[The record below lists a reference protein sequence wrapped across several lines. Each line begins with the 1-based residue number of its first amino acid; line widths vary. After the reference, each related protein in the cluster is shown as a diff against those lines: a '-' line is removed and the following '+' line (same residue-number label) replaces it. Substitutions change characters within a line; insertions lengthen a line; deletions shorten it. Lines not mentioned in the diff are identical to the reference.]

1 VVAGAETVQVKPPGD
16 EVTVYEV
23 IGEPFDDGAVQLTVT
38 FPVPAVTCTPEGAS
52 GAFAGVIAVV
62 AIDSADVADAPL
74 AVELVIALN
83 V

>member
-1 VVAGAETVQVKPPGD
+1 MHVKPPGE

-23 IGEPFDDGAVQLTVT
+23 IGEPLDEGAVQLTVT
-38 FPVPAVTCTPEGAS
+38 FPVPAETCTPVGAS
-52 GAFAGVIAVV
+52 GTFAGVIAVV
-62 AIDSADVADAPL
+62 GIDNADVTEAPL